1 LSSEPIWHTAR
12 SRRYILKHLTLG
24 PGMMRNLAELILR
37 RFYTSLLDSGV
48 MCSSRPVDAVAI
60 LVRRA
65 VGVAL
70 LLLLLL
76 LLRRLRRRPSL
87 IQ

>member
-1 LSSEPIWHTAR
+1 LF
-12 SRRYILKHLTLG
+12 SRRYILKHLTMG
-24 PGMMRNLAELILR
+24 PGMLRSLAELLLR

-48 MCSSRPVDAVAI
+48 MCSSRPIDAVAI

-65 VGVAL
+65 VGVAA

-76 LLRRLRRRPSL
+76 LLRRFRRRASL

>member
-1 LSSEPIWHTAR
+1 
-12 SRRYILKHLTLG
+12 
-24 PGMMRNLAELILR
+24 MMRNLAELILR

-48 MCSSRPVDAVAI
+48 MCSSRPVDAAAI

-65 VGVAL
+65 VGVTVAL

-76 LLRRLRRRPSL
+76 LLRRLRRSL